1 MQAWHSR
8 HLESIRLA
16 GFKPKLDKPGN
27 SGGTQKNGSSASD
40 EDLAKKKSKNFVP
53 QHFIR
58 SKKLCIKYQKG
69 VCEFTADHDIGGV
82 NIVHACALC
91 LFKDRGIVKD
101 HGSKTCPKK
110 EKESF

>member
-16 GFKPKLDKPGN
+16 GFKPKSDKPGN
-27 SGGTQKNGSSASD
+27 GGSTQKNGSGE
-40 EDLAKKKSKNFVP
+40 EDPKKKSKNHVP

-91 LFKDRGIVKD
+91 LFKDRGIIKD
-101 HGSKTCPKK
+101 HGIKACPKK